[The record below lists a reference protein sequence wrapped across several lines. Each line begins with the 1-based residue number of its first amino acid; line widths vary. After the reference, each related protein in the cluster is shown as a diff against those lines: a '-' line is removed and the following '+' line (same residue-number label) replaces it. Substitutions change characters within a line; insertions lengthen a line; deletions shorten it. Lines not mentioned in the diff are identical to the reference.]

1 MCVLFR
7 HKIVATQFFPTDT
20 SQGALGYVQ
29 HQYNHKSVY
38 QRIGNFFIGIGPIIS
53 GITALILLMRY
64 FVPDSYFYFI
74 QLSRKTITST
84 SINVEMVQNM
94 LLSTFVLLKSLFTIN
109 NVLNPSFW
117 LFYLSPFVFL
127 HISL

>member
-29 HQYNHKSVY
+29 HQYNHKLYINELETSLSAS
-38 QRIGNFFIGIGPIIS
+38 GPIIS

-64 FVPDSYFYFI
+64 FVPNSYFYFI
-74 QLSRKTITST
+74 QLSKKQS
-84 SINVEMVQNM
+84 
-94 LLSTFVLLKSLFTIN
+94 LLLM
-109 NVLNPSFW
+109 
-117 LFYLSPFVFL
+117 
-127 HISL
+127 